1 MTPAIRLLFVG
12 LAALGAG
19 VLGYFLYDRARS
31 PEPVVMTLPVT
42 SPDEA
47 ASGEAGPQPGDLQGP
62 QIPTMRPDFTL
73 KDLQA
78 RPRKLSEWDGRPLIV
93 NFWAT
98 WCAPCV
104 AELPDLLAGTRE
116 FRKNGGVVLTVAME
130 QLGDVSAAEAVP
142 KATAKAQELGFDV
155 PVLVCT
161 DDEMKTIRAVLGIEL
176 GGLPQTLT
184 YDRAGKLVAQ
194 HEGPASAEEF
204 AALAKAAVR

>member
-1 MTPAIRLLFVG
+1 MSRSRVVPFAPLALLT
-12 LAALGAG
+12 AAACGG
-19 VLGYFLYDRARS
+19 VA
-31 PEPVVMTLPVT
+31 
-42 SPDEA
+42 
-47 ASGEAGPQPGDLQGP
+47 
-62 QIPTMRPDFTL
+62 
-73 KDLQA
+73 A
-78 RPRKLSEWDGRPLIV
+78 RPEVLPFAVEARDTKGIVDCIAAQRGKPVLV

-104 AELPDLLAGTRE
+104 AELPDLLDGTRE

-130 QLGDVSAAEAVP
+130 QLGDVPAAEAVP

-161 DDEMKTIRAVLGIEL
+161 DDEMKTIRAVLGVEL

-184 YDRAGKLVAQ
+184 YDRAGKRVAQ

-204 AALAKAAVR
+204 AALAKAAAR